1 MELTAIIEAILVASE
16 QPLSSSE
23 LARLVRARVAE
34 AEEALQVENE
44 DAVVAIKK
52 SRKSAGSEVS
62 AEALEGFD
70 PVTLPVWLSELAPT
84 SQNQV
89 IKAIAE
95 LNQGYA
101 TNGRSF
107 SIIERSKGWKIYTN
121 PDYADFV
128 RQLFPGQKPQ
138 RLSGPAMET
147 LAIIA
152 YRQPITKA
160 AMEAVRGVSCDG
172 MLQKLLDRELICI
185 GGRAELPG
193 RPLLYET
200 TELFFEYF
208 GIKNVN
214 DLPNAS
220 ELRTVKLPDPE
231 PEMPLEMTLETADS
245 GPESTPANEFENLG
259 SGVTE
264 K

>member
-1 MELTAIIEAILVASE
+1 MDLPAIIEAILVASE
-16 QPLSSSE
+16 EPLSSAE

-34 AEEALQVENE
+34 AEEALQVDLEE
-44 DAVVAIKK
+44 SAKK
-52 SRKSAGSEVS
+52 NKSKDGSSES
-62 AEALEGFD
+62 EESSEPD
-70 PVTLPVWLSELAPT
+70 IPKTLPVWLSELAPT
-84 SQNQV
+84 STNQV
-89 IKAIAE
+89 ITAIAE
-95 LNQGYA
+95 LNQSYLS
-101 TNGRSF
+101 NGRSF
-107 SIIERSKGWKIYTN
+107 SIIERAKGWKIFTN
-121 PDYADFV
+121 PEYADFV

-200 TELFFEYF
+200 TGLFFEYF

-214 DLPNAS
+214 DLPNSA
-220 ELRTVKLPDPE
+220 ELRAAKLPE
-231 PEMPLEMTLETADS
+231 PEPEKTAEEDDKS
-245 GPESTPANEFENLG
+245 EDVDNDAPPENEFENLG
-259 SGVTE
+259 